1 MPFFDPH
8 QPFELPPL
16 PPQIKTGLSDP
27 ELTRLVIKARGA
39 IGELN
44 GLRLALPHI
53 SRLLMRA
60 SLLREAVSSSAIEGI
75 HTTVETLLEAQVKAP
90 AERDPASKEALR
102 YKQAL
107 RPLSTRREQD

>member
-1 MPFFDPH
+1 MPLFNPH

-60 SLLREAVSSSAIEGI
+60 PLLREAVSSSAIEGRA
-75 HTTVETLLEAQVKAP
+75 TVETLLEAQIKASS
-90 AERDPASKEALR
+90 RGNG
-102 YKQAL
+102 
-107 RPLSTRREQD
+107 